1 MDTELA
7 DIALQV
13 DAVDE
18 GVRTAVK
25 RIDEDLEALDQRV
38 NRRRQECERTSAELE
53 AANGKIAILEERSRS
68 QRLLIEQLI
77 ARVDSMEGRLCHCDE
92 GKGKG

>member
-1 MDTELA
+1 MELA
-7 DIALQV
+7 DVALQV

-53 AANGKIAILEERSRS
+53 APNGKIAILEERSRS

-77 ARVDSMEGRLCHCDE
+77 AHVDSMEGRLCRCDE